1 MHDSTELTGWITF
14 PPFAAWLD
22 KAQSTIGGSDSEVP
36 ESLLILRWNSQVC
49 GASSSASWENLK
61 GSQPVALLRVGPA
74 NSQAYIRLPGLIHQ
88 RDSQIVH
95 AGCQRRWQMEDT
107 NEWIL
112 GASYPRGFV
121 KTHIH
126 FTEFF
131 VSLAV
136 GKVDL
141 QRLPKVEMADVAI
154 DPGLS

>member
-1 MHDSTELTGWITF
+1 MLTPLPTF
-14 PPFAAWLD
+14 SRISGPDL
-22 KAQSTIGGSDSEVP
+22 GMP
-36 ESLLILRWNSQVC
+36 ESLLILRRDSQMC
-49 GASSSASWENLK
+49 GASRSARWENLN

-88 RDSQIVH
+88 PDSQVVH

-107 NEWIL
+107 NERIL